1 MAKTQTDLVHPT
13 PKDFFQSLFDA
24 LALGNKSQEEYL
36 DQFFPARLHTGSFQL
51 NGETYSIQKIWGEDT
66 RRSPLLNGKTQYIGK
81 RSGRGT
87 EKPQG
92 NQLYRAFPGIFSADP
107 SLWPETLR
115 KCDELMQQRPERTEA
130 LRSLLSKTVEAM
142 QEADWTRFS
151 DSCPF
156 SAFHAFLDALISRQP
171 GRAVPVLLLTVLMG
185 NVPTVSLFNLI
196 QAFLPDNEELT
207 AIAAYLGPCGKQ
219 IRHSVWPAANTA
231 PKPEEFAEI
240 LKKYYGSYDKL
251 YRCNTSVSD
260 NAGSVLFKPSSDG
273 ACTEGTPLLDLLYE
287 RSILNGGSLLLTGA
301 PGTEKHGLLHILFLK
316 LAADVL
322 SGHQNGFAPYLCN
335 LWHYSTLP
343 SQVESKQLNADFSE
357 FIRFCREHPNRR
369 PVVFIDGVR
378 EYPIKGAPQLDM
390 KVDDLLAELNH
401 PILLVDTE
409 RLRER
414 IRRNSRQTASF
425 TGKEHFSL
433 FAHLTA
439 VSLDE
444 EALALSYLKAYQQ
457 VFPCNDDNTPE
468 EIRIA
473 LLALLLPR
481 VDTGQLRLIRKFIF
495 KVLSISKDE
504 LLKPSADR
512 LLKLYRKACDNAL
525 TGDEDDAMEWA
536 FSFCFCPENRQV
548 SLKDD
553 FRKTQLFLCSHETIL
568 NYYSASYYLKL
579 LSGENTEACEKY
591 LGTDASGKPRD
602 ALNVV
607 MPRSVT
613 LFLVSLMNTKAG
625 AQSGLFD
632 QIRRKID
639 PMLVS
644 LAGGQYPLESPKP
657 FSQMLYLLGR
667 MDSNEEATDLLKET
681 YLALRDSFRHFPNSF
696 SGNESDRRKAY
707 RNLLYLLR
715 SASIGLLA
723 KRVSTVSR
731 ENGLF
736 YNVWNEYLLQL
747 LTDPSANELNRAF
760 HLEYYEDRPAVLTE
774 DLIFFYDDCQLGER
788 TLDSL
793 LAATASKE
801 KTFVKPSRFYKL
813 NLFTLASL
821 LQARIERITPDRND
835 SLKRC
840 VCEALDRIDW
850 FLSTF
855 PDVDTSTKRLFLDYL
870 KMVRED
876 FGQWLTDGK
885 LAPASARFFSFYEG
899 RGLRRN
905 WIEKPN
911 DSASASGSAE
921 PKKSAF
927 SESIADHEL
936 QDWLIAMLLLPA
948 DYVPENPEQYT
959 RNAVYDKESIL
970 KLLLIHDA
978 VEVKLGNYARFEKT
992 RETREKERSEMTRWL
1007 LRCTYPS
1014 LAHGSLHE
1022 YLKVWM
1028 AWTSYDGDDNPG
1040 SRRIYRDVN
1049 GDVAHQIDRIQEL
1062 HRLLR
1067 NVSNDFPIQP
1077 DMLCKWV
1084 RENARQISAEPYREI
1099 ARILILND
1107 PALKKVLDDYQ
1118 VNLNLD

>member
-1 MAKTQTDLVHPT
+1 MAKTQTDLVQPT

-24 LALGNKSQEEYL
+24 LALRSKSQEAYL
-36 DQFFPARLHTGSFQL
+36 DSFFPDKLLTVSIPLNGKSYSFQKTWQEKSRRSKILSGSFQH
-51 NGETYSIQKIWGEDT
+51 E
-66 RRSPLLNGKTQYIGK
+66 GK
-81 RSGRGT
+81 RNQD
-87 EKPQG
+87 QG

-115 KCDELMQQRPERTEA
+115 KCDELMQQSPEHTEA

-151 DSCPF
+151 DSCLF
-156 SAFHAFLDALISRQP
+156 SAFHAFLEALISRQP

-196 QAFLPDNEELT
+196 QASLPDNEELT
-207 AIAAYLGPCGKQ
+207 AIAAYLKPCGKQ

-335 LWHYSTLP
+335 LWHYSAQP
-343 SQVESKQLNADFSE
+343 SKEGLSNLTSDFSG
-357 FIRFCREHPNRR
+357 FVRFCREHPNRR
-369 PVVFIDGVR
+369 PVVFIDGVK
-378 EYPIKGAPQLDM
+378 EYTIVGDQRLDIEVG
-390 KVDDLLAELNH
+390 KLLTRLNQ

-414 IRRNSRQTASF
+414 IRRNSQEPASF
-425 TGKEHFSL
+425 TRKDRFSV
-433 FAHLTA
+433 FANLTA
-439 VSLDE
+439 ISLDE
-444 EALALSYLKAYQQ
+444 DEIALAYLKAYQQ
-457 VFPCNDDNTPE
+457 VFPCTTEKAPE
-468 EIRIA
+468 AIRDT
-473 LLALLLPR
+473 LRMLLLHR
-481 VDTGQLRLIRKFIF
+481 IDTGQLRRIREDIF
-495 KVLSISKDE
+495 AEDLAGPNTRKENKAM
-504 LLKPSADR
+504 PSAAR
-512 LLKLYRKACDNAL
+512 LLGLYKRICERILYDKAL
-525 TGDEDDAMEWA
+525 KEWAMKWA
-536 FSFCFCPENRQV
+536 FSFCFCPEARQIP
-548 SLKDD
+548 LEDD
-553 FRKTQLFLCSHETIL
+553 FREAQLFLCSHETIL
-568 NYYSASYYLKL
+568 NYYSAIYYLQL
-579 LSGENTEACEKY
+579 LCGTNKPDCQEY

-602 ALNVV
+602 ALNMV

-613 LFLVSLMNTKAG
+613 LFLVPLMNNTENAGVELFNRIDEKVKAMLNPLKAG
-625 AQSGLFD
+625 H
-632 QIRRKID
+632 
-639 PMLVS
+639 
-644 LAGGQYPLESPKP
+644 YPTESPKP

-667 MDSNEEATDLLKET
+667 IDNYSAATKLLKDT
-681 YLALRDSFRHFPNSF
+681 YCDL
-696 SGNESDRRKAY
+696 RKAFQSFPIHDPDRATEY

-715 SASIGLLA
+715 SATIGLIA
-723 KRVSTVSR
+723 SGVQTVSCQ
-731 ENGLF
+731 GSPV
-736 YNVWNEYLLQL
+736 YNVWNDYLFL
-747 LTDPSANELNRAF
+747 LLSNPSANELNRAF
-760 HLEYYEDRPAVLTE
+760 HLEYYEDRSADLEE
-774 DLIFFYDDCQLGER
+774 DLIGDDCQIGIQ
-788 TLDSL
+788 TLDGL
-793 LAATASKE
+793 LSATAIMGKALARAN
-801 KTFVKPSRFYKL
+801 RFYKL

-821 LQARIERITPDRND
+821 LQARIECSDPPVSYPLKTYVREAIKRID
-835 SLKRC
+835 SLENNLPEKIKDDP
-840 VCEALDRIDW
+840 L
-850 FLSTF
+850 F
-855 PDVDTSTKRLFLDYL
+855 PDYI

-876 FGQWLTDGK
+876 FQAWLETGK
-885 LAPASARFFSFYEG
+885 LAPASIRVFSFFDG
-899 RGLRRN
+899 HGMRRN
-905 WIEKPN
+905 WIADADAKKAASDAAAQT
-911 DSASASGSAE
+911 DS
-921 PKKSAF
+921 KF
-927 SESIADHEL
+927 SESITDHEF
-936 QDWLIAMLLLPA
+936 QAGLIAILLLPA

-959 RNAVYDKESIL
+959 RNAVYDKEIIL
-970 KLLLIHDA
+970 KLLLVHDA

-992 RETREKERSEMTRWL
+992 RETREKKRSEMTRWL

-1014 LAHGSLHE
+1014 LANGSLHE

-1067 NVSNDFPIQP
+1067 NVSNGFSIQP
-1077 DMLCKWV
+1077 DKLCKWV
-1084 RENARQISAEPYREI
+1084 RENAQQISAEPCREI